1 MRQVVRTIVFNV
13 DAEAAVPLRQH
24 LLATEGVKIV
34 ADVNEPALLSQAVL
48 RFPADLVI
56 AHLDPDPEAL
66 LPVAAT
72 VATEHPE
79 LAVFAISARADG
91 ELILVAL
98 RAGLREFLIKPVDP
112 DQLSEAIDKV
122 RSHQTE
128 SVHNGQLISIMG
140 SVGGAGAT
148 VVASNLAVELKQI
161 TDQKVAVVDLDFRF
175 GQLATCFDL
184 HPTYTISDL
193 CETDEQVETEM
204 IEQAMHEHES
214 GVHVLAR
221 PNQLVQAE
229 QITAARCVSV
239 LSALQEIYEY
249 VIVDGPNRFDPSAR
263 SVLDMSDMSLLIVQL
278 LVFSVR
284 NTHRIMEELTSH
296 GYNMERIQVICNREG
311 RDSGYLEARHVS
323 ETLNR
328 EFFALIPDDW
338 TAVSSAM
345 NVGEPLLTACPK
357 GRARQAIKALARSI
371 HSGPSDDSSEAQPT
385 SKGKGGVL
393 SKLFA

>member
-13 DAEAAVPLRQH
+13 DEEAAVPLRQH

-34 ADVNEPALLSQAVL
+34 ADVNEPALLGQAVK
-48 RFPADLVI
+48 RYPADLVI

-66 LPVAAT
+66 LPVAAS

-112 DQLSEAIDKV
+112 EQLSEAIDKV
-122 RSHQTE
+122 RSYQTE
-128 SVHNGQLISIMG
+128 SVSNGQLISIMG
-140 SVGGAGAT
+140 SIGGAGAT
-148 VVASNLAVELKQI
+148 VIASNLAVELKQL

-184 HPTYTISDL
+184 HPTYTVSDL
-193 CETDEQVETEM
+193 CETDEQVEVEM
-204 IEQAMHEHES
+204 IERTMNEHES

-221 PNQLVQAE
+221 LSQLAQAE

-249 VIVDGPNRFDPSAR
+249 VIVDGPSRFDPTAR
-263 SVLDMSDMSLLIVQL
+263 SILDMSDMSLLVVQL

-284 NTHRIMEELTSH
+284 NTHRILEELSSH
-296 GYNMERIQVICNREG
+296 GYNMDRTHLICNREG
-311 RDSGYLEARHVS
+311 RDSGYLEAHHVS

-328 EFFALIPDDW
+328 EFFAQIPDDW

-357 GRARQAIKALARSI
+357 GRARQAIKALAESV

-385 SKGKGGVL
+385 SKGGVL
-393 SKLFA
+393 SKLFT